1 MCILV
6 VWPDFLWETAIPSK
20 YTPHGLAN
28 CRAQSSNGLTRAEAY
43 RKLVLVSAAD
53 YRGLVGI
60 LSDPDNPFGVHK
72 DFHAVYIFKHD
83 KLHVASFWQSL
94 LALVPKIAVA
104 PTTK

>member
-1 MCILV
+1 M
-6 VWPDFLWETAIPSK
+6 PPTAALIK
-20 YTPHGLAN
+20 CHGLAN
-28 CRAQSSNGLTRAEAY
+28 CLSQSSNGLTRAEAY

-60 LSDPDNPFGVHK
+60 LSDPDDPFGVHK

-94 LALVPKIAVA
+94 LALVRTGKITAVRSIAPKIAVA
-104 PTTK
+104 ATTK